1 MRTPSSP
8 PQSLRLLEAAVEA
21 YGPLITLP
29 GLEAIAARRGLNR
42 RQVIHA
48 ISTLARQGWLEI
60 LKRGVYLVKS
70 PLFAEEV
77 HPFAIAAALV
87 SPCAIS
93 HWSALAHHG
102 FTNQMP
108 RMVQVATPVR
118 VVTPEM
124 RRGGAYRPRGRP
136 VWQAG
141 GIEVEFV
148 YVSPERFWGHQSLWV
163 NRWHQ
168 VTITDAERTALD
180 LIARPAL
187 FGGMRAAL
195 ELLEAA
201 LPHIQVERLV
211 NYALRYGEGATIKRL
226 GWALERMG
234 EPSQHLESLRAV
246 EVKTYYRLD
255 PQQPPNHRYNARWR
269 LIENLKGEESD

>member
-1 MRTPSSP
+1 METGSSP

-21 YGPLITLP
+21 YGPLFTLE
-29 GLEAIAARRGLNR
+29 GLEAVAARQGLTR
-42 RQVIHA
+42 RQVA
-48 ISTLARQGWLEI
+48 NAVSALARQGWLEI

-70 PLFAEEV
+70 PLFAEEI

-102 FTNQMP
+102 FITQMP
-108 RMVQVATPVR
+108 RMVQVSTPVK

-124 RRGGAYRPRGRP
+124 RQGSACRPRGRP
-136 VWQAG
+136 VWKAG
-141 GIEVEFV
+141 GVEVEFIHL
-148 YVSPERFWGHQSLWV
+148 SPERFWGHQSLWV
-163 NRWHQ
+163 SRWQQ
-168 VTITDAERTALD
+168 VAITDPERTTLD
-180 LIARPAL
+180 VMARPAL

-211 NYALRYGEGATIKRL
+211 TYALRYGEGATIKRL

-234 EPSQHLESLRAV
+234 ESPERVEPLRAV
-246 EVKTYYRLD
+246 AVKTYYRLD
-255 PQQPPNHRYNARWR
+255 PQQPANRQYNARWR
-269 LIENLKGEESD
+269 IIENLKGSESG